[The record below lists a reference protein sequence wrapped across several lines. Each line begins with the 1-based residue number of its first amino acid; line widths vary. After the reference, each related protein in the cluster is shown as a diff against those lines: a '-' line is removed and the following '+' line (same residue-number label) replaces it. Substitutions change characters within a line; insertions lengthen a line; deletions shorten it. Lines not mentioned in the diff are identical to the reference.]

1 LKRKCHRMN
10 TLNMV
15 EDDDTREY
23 TQRFIIITMITLQT
37 FVIILIFLNCEI
49 VLRGSF
55 IALSW
60 YCSFNWHGRRTF
72 NLL

>member
-1 LKRKCHRMN
+1 MN

-23 TQRFIIITMITLQT
+23 IQRFIIITMITLQT
-37 FVIILIFLNCEI
+37 FVIILIFFNCEI
-49 VLRGSF
+49 VLGSSF
-55 IALSW
+55 IALSRF
-60 YCSFNWHGRRTF
+60 CSFNWHGRRTF